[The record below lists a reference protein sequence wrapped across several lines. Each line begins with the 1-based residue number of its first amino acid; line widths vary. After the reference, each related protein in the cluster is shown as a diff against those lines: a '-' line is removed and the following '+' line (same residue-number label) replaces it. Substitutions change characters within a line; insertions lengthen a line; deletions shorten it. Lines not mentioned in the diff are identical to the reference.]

1 MVLGKWGEVWVWNI
15 AWKLGI
21 SFSSW
26 EVLVIPWRDF
36 AKVLLIGWLIAWVCG
51 DKNSHE
57 FFSFRLSKVKF
68 WGLIFQSGPGNWE
81 STFWKTAAVKFEK
94 VKLLPLCHRTLW
106 SNWTAHRS
114 WKNGFYILHW
124 KRSGKYL
131 LDNIFIWW
139 FWILTYVLRRFR
151 QVLNEFSI
159 FFCCPRKAN
168 FNFSA
173 LFWLWVSVYF
183 HQNTIF

>member
-1 MVLGKWGEVWVWNI
+1 MRGSLSMKYRLEI
-15 AWKLGI
+15 
-21 SFSSW
+21 
-26 EVLVIPWRDF
+26 
-36 AKVLLIGWLIAWVCG
+36 G
-51 DKNSHE
+51 DKFLILRSFGDSLERFCQSVVNWMTDCLSVWWQK
-57 FFSFRLSKVKF
+57 FTWIFFRLSKVKF

-151 QVLNEFSI
+151 QVLNQFSI